1 MTTTMITIPVLLAL
15 AVGVLAAAALIQRS
29 ATADFSND
37 GISCQSCMD
46 TGYAVGLATARA
58 CKAGCTENR
67 ESPYWPLVNAY
78 LH

>member
-1 MTTTMITIPVLLAL
+1 MTTTMITIPALLAL
-15 AVGVLAAAALIQRS
+15 CAGVLATAALIQRFV
-29 ATADFSND
+29 AADLAND
-37 GISCQSCMD
+37 GISCQHCMD
-46 TGYAVGLATARA
+46 TGYAVGLATARV